1 LGSHSF
7 PHLASRLSR
16 LWSLPCSSRDSF
28 CGGWISSPF
37 RPPALAKDWPLPGRL
52 GDSGRMDP
60 KNRNPNWDRWGP
72 KDAPQ
77 GSQSWGKNRN
87 LSWRLKTGSGKPD
100 GKDDIP
106 VSTPGDGGQPGI
118 LKTPPPTI
126 LKSENELVRRVFYQ
140 KCGMDGH
147 HARECF
153 KSLWCEICR
162 KETHN
167 TARCVLP
174 KQNKPSMP
182 IVGMAVDGLGFYSS
196 HFAKPLSNKPK
207 RSFIDLVK
215 IVEGL
220 ISAEDLEKDFGFHF
234 PWGRTWKATKCHSG
248 FLMQFPSQER
258 LNEMINFPELK
269 MKLSGAKISVSS
281 WSSQAKPKSKLHS
294 VWIVAENV
302 PEELQNYH
310 AICEL
315 GSTIGAVE
323 EVDINSLNSKEI
335 VRFKVHVKSVAMIP
349 PIIEVGVKPFLYDIF
364 FKIDNITNEG
374 WNDESINLGKRA
386 SVDRQGFGDISL
398 GKSAKKAKSGDEDS
412 GKDIKGKSPLKLSSS
427 HANVAGSLSEQSE
440 SMKMGKGSE
449 GTKGYLDSQG
459 NDDEE
464 YNESEDDL
472 LDSQELD
479 EFIKDD
485 EFIPSL
491 AQEKKKLNINITDEA
506 SKNDGAK
513 KGGPMEGEV
522 AEGVRRSSRLESS
535 EELKIDDKAAARAI
549 AKDSF
554 INKGTSYNP
563 FSVLNTD
570 NAVLMDVAHRIGV
583 DLGSSFNDVV
593 ENLNLIKSLELS
605 RKKLVVQSVKISVDN
620 SNIDYIASD
629 VDNNI
634 HNDSLDDDLSD
645 LDDVMVLRKGRKIRH
660 REKTVRKK
668 NKAGKSPNNRN
679 IPIKRRGQT
688 GGLALICSE

>member
-1 LGSHSF
+1 VDFLGSHSF

-16 LWSLPCSSRDSF
+16 LWSLPSSSRGSF
-28 CGGWISSPF
+28 YGGWISSPL
-37 RPPALAKDWPLPGRL
+37 RSPALGEEWPLPSRSSVP
-52 GDSGRMDP
+52 DQMDP

-72 KDAPQ
+72 KEAPQ

-106 VSTPGDGGQPGI
+106 APTPGDVGQPGI

-126 LKSENELVRRVFYQ
+126 LKSEIDLVRRVFCQ

-153 KSLWCEICR
+153 KSLWCEICC

-182 IVGMAVDGLGFYSS
+182 IVGMAADGLGFYSS

-207 RSFIDLVK
+207 HSFIGLVK
-215 IVEGL
+215 IIEGL
-220 ISAEDLEKDFGFHF
+220 ITAEDLEKDFGFHF

-258 LNEMINFPELK
+258 LDEMINFPKLK

-302 PEELQNYH
+302 PEELQNYQ

-349 PIIEVGVKPFLYDIF
+349 L
-364 FKIDNITNEG
+364 
-374 WNDESINLGKRA
+374 S
-386 SVDRQGFGDISL
+386 
-398 GKSAKKAKSGDEDS
+398 
-412 GKDIKGKSPLKLSSS
+412 LKLVSNLFCMTFSLKLTTLLMKVGMMTLLIWVRGLQLIDKGLVTS
-427 HANVAGSLSEQSE
+427 LMANMLKRPKVVMRIL
-440 SMKMGKGSE
+440 
-449 GTKGYLDSQG
+449 
-459 NDDEE
+459 
-464 YNESEDDL
+464 
-472 LDSQELD
+472 
-479 EFIKDD
+479 
-485 EFIPSL
+485 
-491 AQEKKKLNINITDEA
+491 
-506 SKNDGAK
+506 
-513 KGGPMEGEV
+513 
-522 AEGVRRSSRLESS
+522 VRMLR
-535 EELKIDDKAAARAI
+535 
-549 AKDSF
+549 
-554 INKGTSYNP
+554 
-563 FSVLNTD
+563 
-570 NAVLMDVAHRIGV
+570 
-583 DLGSSFNDVV
+583 
-593 ENLNLIKSLELS
+593 ENL
-605 RKKLVVQSVKISVDN
+605 
-620 SNIDYIASD
+620 
-629 VDNNI
+629 
-634 HNDSLDDDLSD
+634 
-645 LDDVMVLRKGRKIRH
+645 
-660 REKTVRKK
+660 
-668 NKAGKSPNNRN
+668 P
-679 IPIKRRGQT
+679 
-688 GGLALICSE
+688 